1 MKASALQKAL
11 PVVVGIIADRTGVE
25 VKTGAAA
32 CTDGKVVYLPPLPL
46 NLEEEDFVRTI
57 GYVYHECGH
66 VEDTDFSI
74 PFASP
79 LQRSI
84 ANPLEDIRIEKK
96 RMARSPGA
104 KRYLSRMVEILTQ
117 RGLDGK
123 PESFGPVPA
132 DDSVPAAYVFQAF
145 LLYKLRHDVLGQEAI
160 KPLLETAEAA
170 MERFPKGMRTR
181 LEALMFEI
189 EQCENTADVF
199 ALTDEIIR
207 MIEEEQEQEQQR
219 EEQQDQSPDGGGGEE
234 GQPGNSNESDDDP
247 ANDGGQQGA
256 GGDQGDDSG
265 SDQGQDPA
273 SGGSGHGESDDSGDQ
288 EDQGLGSKGSGAG
301 GSSALKE
308 LLSMQDQDVMETLD
322 EMLQKS
328 LDQVSRKA
336 ARSGQVIS
344 SANVHP
350 MRLPNKQADTS
361 RIKGSINA
369 IRVKTLAW
377 MSSASECDTQLVHT
391 GKHLD
396 YSRLCQARFGG
407 PMFSRT
413 EEGIDLN
420 ANISILIDRSGSM
433 NHRIRLAAEAALA
446 TLLAFDIQ
454 GISTQ
459 VATFPVIGTVN
470 GYRDEDGVAVIKGWN
485 ESPRYLGGRIQS
497 LSTDGSTPMAQAI
510 LWAACDLLKRDEESR
525 RVLLVV
531 TDGDPDDIEATSEVI
546 ELARKS
552 GVHVL
557 GLGINSDTKPLF
569 GAKCSAVIS
578 DIKELAGSM
587 VKLVKHAMS
596 D

>member
-1 MKASALQKAL
+1 MKAAALQKAL

-32 CTDGKVVYLPPLPL
+32 CTDGNVVYLPPLPL
-46 NLEEEDFVRTI
+46 NLEEEDFIRTI

-84 ANPLEDIRIEKK
+84 ANPLEDIRIERR

-104 KRYLSRMVEILTQ
+104 KRYLNRMVEILTQ
-117 RGLDGK
+117 RGLEGK
-123 PESFGPVPA
+123 PESFGLIPA
-132 DDSVPAAYVFQAF
+132 DESVPVANVFQAF
-145 LLYKLRHDVLGQEAI
+145 LLYKLRHDVLGQVAI

-207 MIEEEQEQEQQR
+207 MIEEEEQR
-219 EEQQDQSPDGGGGEE
+219 EEQQNQSPDG
-234 GQPGNSNESDDDP
+234 ESDDEGPSGSSSNSDDAP
-247 ANDGGQQGA
+247 MNDGGQHGT
-256 GGDQGDDSG
+256 GGDQVDDSRC
-265 SDQGQDPA
+265 DQGQDLS
-273 SGGSGHGESDDSGDQ
+273 SGSHNHGGNDDSDDQEQ
-288 EDQGLGSKGSGAG
+288 EDQVGGSKGSGAG
-301 GSSALKE
+301 GSSILKE
-308 LLSMQDQDVMETLD
+308 LLSMQDKDVMETLD

-328 LDQVSRKA
+328 LDQVSRQA
-336 ARSGQVIS
+336 ARSGQVII

-377 MSSASECDTQLVHT
+377 MSSVSECDTQLVHT
-391 GKHLD
+391 GKQLD
-396 YSRLCQARFGG
+396 YSRLYQARFGG
-407 PMFSRT
+407 PMFART

-420 ANISILIDRSGSM
+420 ANVSILIDRSGSM
-433 NHRIRLAAEAALA
+433 DQRIQLAAEAALA

-459 VATFPVIGTVN
+459 VATFPVAGIVN
-470 GYRDEDGVAVIKGWN
+470 GYRDDDGVAVIKGWN

-525 RVLLVV
+525 HVLLVV
-531 TDGDPDDIEATSEVI
+531 TDGDPDDVEATSEVI
-546 ELARKS
+546 ELARAS

-569 GAKCSAVIS
+569 GTKCSAVIS
-578 DIKELAGSM
+578 EIKELAGSM
-587 VKLVKHAMS
+587 IKLVKHAMS
-596 D
+596 N